1 MVTGLPARRDPCD
14 DTPYGSRQATLVD
27 FRGSNLSDA
36 SSNLAISTCE
46 MSSMMCWTFR
56 FNGSPCTVN
65 GHRKPRGREELKD
78 SYAPAGSKTL
88 TVFQINTAVSDRL
101 RATHPSGTLDLLTT
115 ISVADI
121 VTNMD
126 QANTTQP
133 LTPAVFHILLALS
146 SGERH
151 GYGIMKQVE
160 ADSQG
165 KVSMGPG
172 TLYGSLKR
180 MLDAGLVKES
190 DKRVD
195 LEMDDERRIYYQI
208 TGVGVKALEAEL
220 ERYQRIVTIAQQ
232 RKLYPK
238 A

>member
-1 MVTGLPARRDPCD
+1 MATTNP
-14 DTPYGSRQATLVD
+14 TP
-27 FRGSNLSDA
+27 
-36 SSNLAISTCE
+36 
-46 MSSMMCWTFR
+46 
-56 FNGSPCTVN
+56 
-65 GHRKPRGREELKD
+65 
-78 SYAPAGSKTL
+78 
-88 TVFQINTAVSDRL
+88 
-101 RATHPSGTLDLLTT
+101 
-115 ISVADI
+115 
-121 VTNMD
+121 
-126 QANTTQP
+126 P

-195 LEMDDERRIYYQI
+195 PEMDDERRIYYQI
-208 TGVGVKALEAEL
+208 TGIGVKALEAEL
-220 ERYQRIVTIAQQ
+220 ERYNHIVSVAQQ

-238 A
+238 TFAYGV